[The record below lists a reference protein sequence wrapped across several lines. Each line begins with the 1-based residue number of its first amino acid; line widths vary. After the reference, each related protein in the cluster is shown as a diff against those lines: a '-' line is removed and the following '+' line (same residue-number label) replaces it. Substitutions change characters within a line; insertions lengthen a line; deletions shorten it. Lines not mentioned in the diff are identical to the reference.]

1 MPRVFSSSENFDE
14 WLNVDPERMK
24 DAVAKLHKVLK
35 PFLLRR
41 MKEDVLKNLP
51 PKKEIILFCPFSRMQ
66 KQWYKNVLEN
76 NLEVVIGIISYSS
89 IKRLILPRS

>member
-51 PKKEIILFCPFSRMQ
+51 PKKEIILFCPFAKAMVQ
-66 KQWYKNVLEN
+66 KC
-76 NLEVVIGIISYSS
+76 S
-89 IKRLILPRS
+89 